1 MKTYRLTLAYDGLD
15 FHGWQIQSAE
25 RSVQGALE
33 GALAVIFQREVKVFG
48 AGRTDAGVHA
58 LGQCAS
64 FQVEDQEHG
73 PERVLASLR
82 GLLPE
87 DITAIELREVHPDF
101 HARFK
106 ATGRHYLY
114 RIGLGACAPFRRNRW
129 ETHYALDLTRM
140 RKALAALPGEHDFRA
155 FCKAESAEKGTRC
168 HMRYAELASVGDEL
182 HLTLGA
188 DRFLH
193 NMVRIITGTLVDVG
207 RGHFEPDIVSEL
219 LASGDRSRGGNTAPP
234 HGLYLVR
241 VDYPDEFLKP

>member
-1 MKTYRLTLAYDGLD
+1 MKTYRLTLAYDGMD
-15 FHGWQIQSAE
+15 FHGWQIQTSE
-25 RSVQGALE
+25 RSVQGELE
-33 GALAVIFQREVKVFG
+33 KALAVIFQREVKVFG

-58 LGQCAS
+58 LEQCAS
-64 FQVEDQEHG
+64 FEVEDHEHG

-87 DITAIELREVHPDF
+87 DITALDLGEVHADF

-114 RIGLGACAPFRRNRW
+114 RIGLSACAPFRRNRW
-129 ETHYALDLTRM
+129 ETHYALDEARM
-140 RKALAALPGEHDFRA
+140 REALAALPGEHDFRA
-155 FCKAESAEKGTRC
+155 FCKAESAEKGTLC
-168 HMRYAELASVGDEL
+168 HMRYAQLESVDGEL
-182 HLTLGA
+182 HLKLGA

-207 RGHFEPDIVSEL
+207 RGHFDAGIVAEL
-219 LASGDRSRGGNTAPP
+219 LESGDRGRGGNTAPP

-241 VDYPDEFLKP
+241 VDYPNELLKP